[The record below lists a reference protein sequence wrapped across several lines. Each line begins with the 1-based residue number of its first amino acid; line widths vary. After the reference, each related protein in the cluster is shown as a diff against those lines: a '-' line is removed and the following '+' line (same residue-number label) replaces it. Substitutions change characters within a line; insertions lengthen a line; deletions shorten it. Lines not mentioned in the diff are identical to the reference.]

1 MGIRPATKCC
11 AAQRVLRGS
20 ARESDFVARY
30 GGEEMTIVLPGAKA
44 DEAIRALERARQAVE
59 SARFRAGQ
67 RVESHHELRHRRV
80 LAGRGCSALIRRADA
95 ALYAAK
101 QGGRNRGCWHDGQ
114 AIHAIARPCD
124 AKPVEKV
131 EQPAPPPPP
140 ESQYGLSSKA
150 DFGISLGRRLAEWRR
165 RGSAPALLMMRIDD
179 FPALANRFGSEIADL
194 VLRSAVQFLGASI
207 RAMDLGSQHGEAT
220 FGMLLPGASTTEL
233 IRVAERLRQ
242 AVARC
247 VLPIEGQSVQFT
259 VSLAGVVAIQT
270 DTTEAMLARVEAA
283 LEQATAAG
291 GNCTFFHNGR
301 QAEPAQATLERLRT
315 AAVV

>member
-1 MGIRPATKCC
+1 MSFGIAE
-11 AAQRVLRGS
+11 L
-20 ARESDFVARY
+20 
-30 GGEEMTIVLPGAKA
+30 LPGE
-44 DEAIRALERARQAVE
+44 DVP
-59 SARFRAGQ
+59 
-67 RVESHHELRHRRV
+67 
-80 LAGRGCSALIRRADA
+80 ALIRRADA